1 MAIVTIYNNLVDGIT
16 YRSLDGLTVQRKCM
30 ATGDWLSS
38 KRDIRDVRNQSSSY
52 EIVVGGGD
60 EDKGKV
66 STMTPFR
73 RLLALVFG
81 GRHV

>member
-1 MAIVTIYNNLVDGIT
+1 MTTVTIYNNLVDGIT
-16 YRSLDGLTVQRKCM
+16 YRSLDGATVQRKCM
-30 ATGDWLSS
+30 ISGEWLAS
-38 KRDIRDVRNQSSSY
+38 KRDIRDVRNQSASY
-52 EIVVGGGD
+52 EIVIGGD

-73 RLLALVFG
+73 RLLARVFG